1 MMIGRTVIA
10 RTSKQLVAR
19 RAQSTGAAP
28 KMHRAKD
35 AWKELESTRAP
46 VDADDTHVRWSS

>member
-1 MMIGRTVIA
+1 MIGRTAIA
-10 RTSKQLVAR
+10 RTANQVIAR

-46 VDADDTHVRWSS
+46 IDHDDLHVR